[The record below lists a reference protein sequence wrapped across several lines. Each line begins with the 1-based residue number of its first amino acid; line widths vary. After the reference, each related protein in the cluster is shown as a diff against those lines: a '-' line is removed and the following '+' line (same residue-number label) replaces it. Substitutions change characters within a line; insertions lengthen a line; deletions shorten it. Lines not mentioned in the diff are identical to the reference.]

1 MAFRFLPTLMRMP
14 MPSSF
19 ELLILIPLAD
29 ALVAQLRDNPALP
42 AVRYA
47 PKGIDWNNKDL
58 HSVSIVLTN
67 GSTGLTRAQM
77 QAMPQLKLVS
87 AFGAGYENVDLV
99 AARDLGIAVTHAPGA
114 NNATVAD
121 HAMALMLAVS
131 RGLHLL
137 DAAVKDGGWESN
149 RAARPT
155 VNGKRLGIIGLGN
168 IGEQIARRA
177 AAFDMEVAYH
187 ARHVRAHAPYLYC
200 ATPMELAARSD
211 YLILACPGGP
221 ATRHLV
227 NRYLLQALGPQAFLI
242 NIARG
247 SVVDTAALIDA
258 LASKRIAGAAL
269 DVVDGEPAIP
279 EAFRTLDNLLLTP
292 HISGRSPEAL
302 QAQLRMF
309 EENLSALQA
318 GDPLQHIVTR

>member
-1 MAFRFLPTLMRMP
+1 
-14 MPSSF
+14 MPSSP

-42 AVRYA
+42 TVRYA
-47 PKGIDWNNKDL
+47 PKGVNWTNDET

-87 AFGAGYENVDLV
+87 AFGAGVENVDLT
-99 AARDLGIAVTHAPGA
+99 AAKELGIAVTHAPGA

-137 DAAVKDGGWESN
+137 DAAVKSGGWESN

-155 VNGKRLGIIGLGN
+155 INGKRLGIVGLGN

-187 ARHVRAHAPYLYC
+187 TRNVREHVPYLYC
-200 ATPMELAARSD
+200 ATPLELAARSD
-211 YLILACPGGP
+211 YLILACPGGS

-227 NRYLLQALGPQAFLI
+227 NRYLLQALGPQGFLI

-247 SVVDTAALIDA
+247 SVVDTAALIEA

-309 EENLSALQA
+309 EANVAALIHGEKLSNV
-318 GDPLQHIVTR
+318 VTD

>member
-1 MAFRFLPTLMRMP
+1 MAFRLLPILVRMT
-14 MPSSF
+14 MPSSP

-29 ALVAQLRDNPALP
+29 ALVAQLRDNPVLP

-47 PKGIDWNNKDL
+47 PKGVDWKNQDL
-58 HSVSIVLTN
+58 RSVSVVLTN
-67 GSTGLTRAQM
+67 GSTGLSRAQM
-77 QAMPQLKLVS
+77 QAMPQLELVS
-87 AFGAGYENVDLV
+87 AFGAGHENIDLA
-99 AARDLGIAVTHAPGA
+99 AAREMGIAVTHAPGA

-137 DAAVKDGGWESN
+137 DAAVKAGGWDCN

-155 VNGKRLGIIGLGN
+155 VNGKRLGIVGLGN

-177 AAFDMEVAYH
+177 AAFDMDVAYH
-187 ARHVRAHAPYLYC
+187 TRRPRDHAPYLYC
-200 ATPMELAARSD
+200 ATPLELAARSD

-221 ATRHLV
+221 ATRHLI
-227 NRYLLQALGPQAFLI
+227 NRDLLQALGPDGFLI

-247 SVVDTAALIDA
+247 SVVDTAALIEA
-258 LASKRIAGAAL
+258 LQSKQIAGAAL
-269 DVVDGEPAIP
+269 DVVDGEPMLP

-309 EENLSALQA
+309 ENNVLALA
-318 GDPLQHIVTR
+318 NGKTFSNIVT

>member
-1 MAFRFLPTLMRMP
+1 MPTSP
-14 MPSSF
+14 

-29 ALVAQLRDNPALP
+29 TLVAQLRDNPALP
-42 AVRYA
+42 VVRYA
-47 PKGIDWNNKDL
+47 PKGLDWTNDEM

-67 GSTGLTRAQM
+67 GSTGLTRVQM
-77 QAMPQLKLVS
+77 QVMPQLKLIS
-87 AFGAGYENVDLV
+87 AFGAGVENVDLT
-99 AARDLGIAVTHAPGA
+99 AAKELSIAVTHAPGA

-121 HAMALMLAVS
+121 HAIALMLAVS

-137 DAAVKDGGWESN
+137 DAAVKSGGWESN

-155 VNGKRLGIIGLGN
+155 VNGKRLGIVGLGN

-177 AAFDMEVAYH
+177 AAFDMKVAYH
-187 ARHVRAHAPYLYC
+187 TRHVREHVPYLYC
-200 ATPMELAARSD
+200 ATPLELAARSD

-227 NRYLLQALGPQAFLI
+227 NRYLLQALGPDGFLI

-247 SVVDTAALIDA
+247 SVVDTAALIEA

-269 DVVDGEPAIP
+269 DVVDGEPTIP
-279 EAFRTLDNLLLTP
+279 ESFRTLDNLLLTP

-309 EENLSALQA
+309 EENVVALQA
-318 GDPLQHIVTR
+318 GHPLQHIVTN